1 MRARIPILAAI
12 CALALVS
19 LAQAETIQKGSVR
32 ISLDGKITPKRL
44 PREGSA
50 PVRVSLVTEIAAATK
65 GKAPPQLT
73 ELALAINRYGHLEGK
88 GLPICE
94 VADIQPATTQKAKEA
109 CGGSLVGRGSFQAS
123 LLLPEQSPFPA
134 RGELYAFYGT
144 YKGKPA
150 ILAHVYGTDPV
161 PTSFTLPFVISKA
174 KGIFG
179 TLLTAKLPRDANNSV
194 TGLELELGRSF
205 RAGGKARSFASA
217 SCPAP
222 KGFPGA
228 TFSFARAS
236 YEFAGGRRVS
246 STLRRSCGA
255 RG

>member
-1 MRARIPILAAI
+1 MRRALLATTAL
-12 CALALVS
+12 CALALTS
-19 LAQAETIQKGSVR
+19 LAQAETIQKGSLRV
-32 ISLDGKITPKRL
+32 SLTGQITPKTL
-44 PREGSA
+44 PRSGSA
-50 PVRVSLVTEIAAATK
+50 PVRVSLATAIAATN

-73 ELALAINRYGHLEGK
+73 ELELAINRYGQIDGK

-94 VADIQPATTQKAKEA
+94 VAEIQPASTQKAIEA
-109 CGGSLVGRGSFQAS
+109 CRGSLVGRGSFEAS
-123 LLLPEQSPFPA
+123 LLLPEQSPFPS
-134 RGELYAFYGT
+134 RGELHAFYGT

-161 PTSFTLPFVISKA
+161 PTSFTLPFTIQRR
-174 KGIFG
+174 KGTFG
-179 TLLTAKLPRDANNSV
+179 TLLSASLPKDANNSV

-228 TFSFARAS
+228 SFSFARAS

-246 STLRRSCGA
+246 STLTRSCRA